1 MSNIELKEI
10 LNHNPIPIDFSET
23 GLKIFQQQAFN
34 VAFAF
39 LNSNDEK

>member
-1 MSNIELKEI
+1 MNTNSPTNKPNTEKQTLVI
-10 LNHNPIPIDFSET
+10 T

-39 LNSNDEK
+39 LSSNNEK